1 PRDWSSD
8 VCSSDLSALLPIISI
23 PIAVALSFI
32 PMVLLDIPATIMS
45 LGGIAIAIGATVDAE
60 IVMIEASH
68 RKLAG
73 APPGADRDRLLGEA
87 AREVTPAIF
96 FSLLI
101 IAAGFLLV
109 FTLTGQAGRL
119 FRPLACTKTF
129 VMLSAALLSVTFAPA
144 LRGVFL
150 RGRIR

>member
-1 PRDWSSD
+1 
-8 VCSSDLSALLPIISI
+8 
-23 PIAVALSFI
+23 
-32 PMVLLDIPATIMS
+32 TIMS

-68 RKLAG
+68 KKLEHAG
-73 APPGADRDRLLGEA
+73 PDLDPAERHRLLAEA

-101 IAAGFLLV
+101 IAVAFLPI

-119 FRPLACTKTF
+119 FKPLAYTKTF
-129 VMLSAALLSVTFAPA
+129 GMLFSALLSIIFAPA
-144 LRGVFL
+144 LRDLLIRV
-150 RGRIR
+150 RIFAHVRHPF